1 MKIYTKTGD
10 SGQTSLFGGLRVDKD
25 DVRVEAYGS
34 VDEANSVLG
43 LARSSTEDPALAGWL
58 EDIQADLFSL
68 GAELACPPEK
78 QGKLG
83 TPRIEADHVERL
95 EALIDSL
102 DNKLAPLKNFI
113 LPGGTI
119 IAAQLHHARTVVR
132 RAERRV
138 QQMSKGI
145 TVRPMLL
152 VYLNRLSDLLFVLAR
167 YENHRAQVQDVIW
180 SPRAI

>member
-10 SGQTSLFGGLRVDKD
+10 SGQTSLYGGVRVDKD

-34 VDEANSVLG
+34 VDETNSAIG
-43 LARSSTEDPALAGWL
+43 LARSSTRDPALAGWL
-58 EDIQADLFSL
+58 EDIQADLFTL
-68 GAELACPPEK
+68 GAELACPSEK
-78 QGKLG
+78 LDKLAM
-83 TPRIEADHVERL
+83 PRIEAEHIERL

-102 DNKLAPLKNFI
+102 DAKLAPLKNFI

-119 IAAQLHHARTVVR
+119 IAAYLHHARTVAR

-138 QQMSKGI
+138 QQLSKS
-145 TVRPMLL
+145 TAVRPALL

-167 YENHRAQVQDVIW
+167 YENHTARAKDVIW
-180 SPRAI
+180 SPRAT